1 MPRIPRLKSLAVVK
15 LIMAYEQTKFE
26 NEILFEEMLYL
37 IKGVSQKYIRW
48 QEVSPADK
56 FYRRLPPKLEKLTE
70 KGFFQRAGKK
80 SSAMVYITD
89 AGRDRLS
96 EIFGELEEVGKA
108 IKLQKRYPHGTRDKI
123 VIERRG
129 LGWQF
134 KSSEIYNSKRREA
147 KKQ

>member
-15 LIMAYEQTKFE
+15 LIMAYEHMRAE
-26 NEILFEEMLYL
+26 NDILFEEMLYL
-37 IKGVSQKYIRW
+37 IKGISQKYIRW
-48 QEVSPADK
+48 GEVGFEGK
-56 FYRRLPPKLEKLTE
+56 VYRRLPPKLEKLTE

-96 EIFGELEEVGKA
+96 EIFGELEEVGKG
-108 IKLQKRYPHGTRDKI
+108 IKLDRRWPHGMRDKI

-134 KSSEIYNSKRREA
+134 KKRDEIDKQRREA
-147 KKQ
+147 KKK